1 MRHKFPLITLL
12 VLISLL
18 SLPVAS
24 QTTQEIPEK
33 PLYYPTGNE
42 VSLIGTISVKG
53 ELPPNYRI
61 DMAADPVCVKLN
73 PGAQIDTIMTNQN
86 YLMNAFVYVKG
97 DTLKGYRFEIPDSPV
112 VLQQRNCRFE
122 PHLLGLRVGQPLQ
135 IINADPTVHNVH
147 PTPKLNQEWNYSQA
161 PDAPPMVKKF
171 ARAEVLIPIKDNQH
185 PWERAFVAVMD
196 HPYFAISDKLGKFEI
211 RGLPAGTYKLVVW
224 HEEFGE
230 QEIEV
235 TLVSGEIRSADFT
248 FDASKTRRN
257 NSSSEIQQKP

>member
-1 MRHKFPLITLL
+1 MRSQILCLT
-12 VLISLL
+12 SLL
-18 SLPVAS
+18 FFSTFPVVS
-24 QTTQEIPEK
+24 QTTQEISEK
-33 PLYYPTGNE
+33 PLYYATGNE
-42 VSLIGTISVKG
+42 VSLVGTISVKG
-53 ELPPNYRI
+53 KLPPNRRI
-61 DMAADPVCVKLN
+61 DMTADPVCVKVN
-73 PGAQIDTIMTNQN
+73 PVAYIDTILTNQN

-122 PHLLGLRVGQPLQ
+122 PHLFGLRVGQPLQ

-161 PDAPPMVKKF
+161 PGGPPMVKTF

-235 TLVSGEIRSADFT
+235 TLVPGEIRSADFT
-248 FDASKTRRN
+248 FDAGKTRQM
-257 NSSSEIQQKP
+257 NSSSEIKREP